1 MNAYNP
7 GMNPYMPG
15 MPWPAGHPGMGY
27 PPHPQGHYA
36 FCPSC
41 GYPPPLCI
49 CDVPGCRK
57 EARELLVRPGDGMTQ
72 EYQQALRGRVAVA
85 GWGWLE
91 VIRKW
96 AELAQGEP
104 IGDEGAEAVI
114 GTPSPSSFTSP
125 NVEGMARASLK
136 EIAPI
141 FQRQLRGIVG
151 IGDTYV
157 GGGCC
162 VHLSIEYTATLSAS
176 AVAVAV
182 IDPKNT
188 VMTWAKANLKTGYT
202 IKEGIIHTSPGSL
215 LVVAVGAAVARV
227 RWCEVFGC

>member
-1 MNAYNP
+1 MNVYNP

-15 MPWPAGHPGMGY
+15 TPWHAGHPGMGY

-36 FCPSC
+36 FCHSC
-41 GYPPPLCI
+41 GHPPSLCM
-49 CDVPGCRK
+49 CNVPGCRK

-72 EYQQALRGRVAVA
+72 EYQRAVRARVAVA
-85 GWGWLE
+85 GWGWME

-96 AELAQGEP
+96 AELAKSGQIREA
-104 IGDEGAEAVI
+104 GDEIRTPGLNMFDSLGAEDF
-114 GTPSPSSFTSP
+114 GPF
-125 NVEGMARASLK
+125 SLK
-136 EIAPI
+136 EDAPDL
-141 FQRQLRGIVG
+141 QRQLLALVG
-151 IGDTYV
+151 MGDTYV

-162 VHLSIEYTATLSAS
+162 VHLSVEYTATTSAS

-215 LVVAVGAAVARV
+215 LVVAVAAVVARV

>member
-1 MNAYNP
+1 
-7 GMNPYMPG
+7 
-15 MPWPAGHPGMGY
+15 
-27 PPHPQGHYA
+27 
-36 FCPSC
+36 
-41 GYPPPLCI
+41 
-49 CDVPGCRK
+49 
-57 EARELLVRPGDGMTQ
+57 MTQ
-72 EYQQALRGRVAVA
+72 EYQQALRTRAAVA

-96 AELAQGEP
+96 AELAKTGQIREV
-104 IGDEGAEAVI
+104 GAEGGI
-114 GTPSPSSFTSP
+114 GTPSPSSF
-125 NVEGMARASLK
+125 ASLGVGDVVRLSIK
-136 EIAPI
+136 EDVPDL
-141 FQRQLRGIVG
+141 QRQLLAIVG
-151 IGDTYV
+151 MGDTYV

-162 VHLSIEYTATLSAS
+162 VHLSIEYTATTSAS

-215 LVVAVGAAVARV
+215 LVVAVAAVVARV